1 VSERRAR
8 GVRGV
13 PAVLG
18 LAALLALGA
27 CTSSA
32 GTDADADDTPAAR
45 TTTKTATETTS
56 DARVAGSDQCPRLE
70 HAEPRTDGLPDLELP
85 CLGKGPAVRLSDL
98 RGVPTVLNV
107 WAAWC
112 PNCDRE
118 MPLFAD
124 AERRAGDEVRFFG
137 IHYKATRAQGL
148 QSEDDFGVPFPSV
161 HDEDGDLT
169 TKALR
174 PLLGPPQTF
183 FVTADGRVA
192 GREAG
197 EITSGR
203 QLDRLVKR
211 YLGVDL

>member
-1 VSERRAR
+1 MTGRRAR
-8 GVRGV
+8 GVRGL

-32 GTDADADDTPAAR
+32 GPDAGADDTSPAR
-45 TTTKTATETTS
+45 TTTKSKA
-56 DARVAGSDQCPRLE
+56 AAAGSESCPRLAR
-70 HAEPRTDGLPDLELP
+70 AEPRKDGLPDLELP
-85 CLGKGPAVRLSDL
+85 CLGDGPAVRLSDL

-124 AERRAGDEVRFFG
+124 AEQRAGDAVRFFG

-148 QSEDDFGVPFPSV
+148 QSEGDFGVPFPSV

-183 FVTADGRVA
+183 FITADGRVA

-197 EITSGR
+197 EITSSR
-203 QLDRLVKR
+203 QLDQLVKR

>member
-1 VSERRAR
+1 MTERRAR

-32 GTDADADDTPAAR
+32 GSDADADDTSAAR
-45 TTTKTATETTS
+45 TTTKTATATK
-56 DARVAGSDQCPRLE
+56 AAVAGSDQCPRLA
-70 HAEPRTDGLPDLELP
+70 HAEPRKDGLPDLELP

-112 PNCDRE
+112 RTATARCRCSPT
-118 MPLFAD
+118 PSSGPATQ
-124 AERRAGDEVRFFG
+124 VRFFG
-137 IHYKATRAQGL
+137 IHYKATQAQGL
-148 QSEDDFGVPFPSV
+148 QAEDDFGVPFPSV

-197 EITSGR
+197 EITSSR